1 VTAGGGPAGLA
12 YRNPRVQRLRRL
24 ARDPRARRAE
34 RALLVEGPRV
44 VATALDA
51 GVALEA
57 VYVAPG
63 FDGPVL
69 ERARTAGVEVTMLA
83 PGVLERVADVATP
96 QGVVAVAPAVD
107 VTVDAVRA
115 CTLVVICSGVADPG
129 NLGTVL
135 RSAEAAGAGAVICCD
150 GTVDVSSPKCVRA
163 SAGALF
169 HLKVVAGGAAVE
181 VLEEVGSWGM
191 RRLGTRSR
199 GGTPH
204 YQADLRGSTALLLGN
219 EAHGLPAHVEPLLD
233 GVITIPIV
241 GRADSLNVGMAA
253 AVICFEAARQRAC

>member
-1 VTAGGGPAGLA
+1 MSAGGGPAGLA
-12 YRNPRVQRLRRL
+12 FRNPRVQRLRRL

-34 RALLVEGPRV
+34 RAFVVEGPRV

-63 FDGPVL
+63 FEGPVL
-69 ERARTAGVEVTMLA
+69 DRARAAGVEVAMLA
-83 PGVLERVADVATP
+83 PGVIERAADAVTP
-96 QGVVAVAPAVD
+96 QGVLAVAPAVD
-107 VTVDAVRA
+107 VTLDALRA
-115 CTLVVICSGVADPG
+115 CTLVVVCSGVADPG

-181 VLEEVGSWGM
+181 VLEEVGGWGM

-204 YQADLRGSTALLLGN
+204 YRADLRGPTAVLLGN
-219 EAHGLPAHVEPLLD
+219 EAHGLPADVEPHLD
-233 GVITIPIV
+233 GVVTVPIV
-241 GRADSLNVGMAA
+241 GRAESLNVGVAA
-253 AVICFEAARQRAC
+253 AVICFEAARQRSC

>member
-1 VTAGGGPAGLA
+1 MTAGGGLAGLA
-12 YRNPRVQRLRRL
+12 FRNPRVQRLRRL
-24 ARDPRARRAE
+24 ARDPRARREE
-34 RALLVEGPRV
+34 RAFVVDSPRV

-51 GVALEA
+51 GAPLEE
-57 VYVAPG
+57 VFVAPG
-63 FDGPVL
+63 FSGPVVDQA
-69 ERARTAGVEVTMLA
+69 RAAGVEVTTLA

-96 QGVVAVAPAVD
+96 QGVLAVAVAED
-107 VTVDAVRA
+107 VTLEAVRA
-115 CTLVVICSGVADPG
+115 CNFVVICSGVADPG

-135 RSAEAAGAGAVICCD
+135 RGTEAAGAGAVICCD

-181 VLEEVGSWGM
+181 VLEELGGWGM

-204 YQADLRGSTALLLGN
+204 YRADLRGPTALLLGN
-219 EAHGLPAHVEPLLD
+219 EAHGLPATVEPLLD
-233 GVITIPIV
+233 EVVTIPIL
-241 GRADSLNVGMAA
+241 GRAESLNVGVAA
-253 AVICFEAARQRAC
+253 AVICFEAARQRAS